1 MNAEILLI
9 IMLSLMVFNYLFST
23 ILNYINDKNW
33 KEDIPENM
41 KKFYSKEAY
50 EKARNYAKEKGKVGL
65 ISSTL
70 SFLMTSLLLY
80 FYGFGWVSDAIIFYL
95 PEADSS
101 SFSYHLLH
109 TGTFFLVF
117 FVLSDLIS
125 IPFSLLYHFCY

>member
-1 MNAEILLI
+1 
-9 IMLSLMVFNYLFST
+9 MVFNYLFST

-41 KKFYSKEAY
+41 KEFYSKEAY

-70 SFLMTSLLLY
+70 SFLTTSLLLY
-80 FYGFGWVSDAIIFYL
+80 FYGFGWVSDAIVFYL

-101 SFSYHLLH
+101 LFSYHLLH
-109 TGTFFLVF
+109 TGTFFLCF
-117 FVLSDLIS
+117 
-125 IPFSLLYHFCY
+125 LY